1 VKAILVLF
9 SIVAVAGLASTGLLA
24 QAAQAAEASNSGN
37 SANDRLKDTVTPIKE
52 IHRGQHVL
60 LEGTVDRIRDTD
72 EFVLRDET
80 GRVKIYIGWKN
91 RMPVSKGEAVKVWG
105 VADDDA
111 FPGFRPEIYAYAIGL
126 ASGEVVHLTKG
137 D

>member
-1 VKAILVLF
+1 MKKPDMKIKLRPFSLITISALVF
-9 SIVAVAGLASTGLLA
+9 TSMLAYT
-24 QAAQAAEASNSGN
+24 ASADT

-52 IHRGQHVL
+52 VQRGQHVL
-60 LEGTVDRIRDTD
+60 VEGTVDRIRDTD
-72 EFVLRDET
+72 EFVLSDDT

-105 VADDDA
+105 VVDDDF
-111 FPGFRPEIYAYAIGL
+111 FPGLRPEIYAYAISL
-126 ASGEVVHLTKG
+126 ASGEIVHLTKG